1 MGVGLDFE
9 IGICDCRGRECI
21 SQYCIVYTYLG
32 VGSAAGDGVAAVA
45 VGGLRRHFLFLFV
58 WGFLLG

>member
-1 MGVGLDFE
+1 
-9 IGICDCRGRECI
+9 
-21 SQYCIVYTYLG
+21 VYTYLG